1 MQPRARAAPGK
12 DTDNSR
18 SMDILIRIN
27 RIAWQFR
34 MRLITAYATVGI
46 SVGFSLL
53 IPFLFGRAVDTMVRH
68 DADAE
73 VFLWLDPATQTL
85 AWLAAGLLGASL
97 ARGVFDFAR
106 TYSTDSLSQKVSYV
120 LRNRFYDRLQH
131 MSFAYHDREH
141 TGDLMSKATADVEAI
156 RRYVNIGMVRSI
168 EAGLRAIVLPMILVF
183 INWELAL
190 ISLAFIPLIVVRSV
204 RVMSRLR
211 AMWTQVQITMGE
223 AVTVLQ
229 ENLVGMNVVKAFASE
244 EFEKRKYDRKARQL
258 RGEYFQSERTQGTN
272 SAWMSFYFTVAL
284 GLILWYGG
292 WEVLRGD
299 LSVGELAMFMLFL
312 NQLTFPVRMAGFI
325 INSFSRAISSGRRLF
340 DVLEAQSPV
349 VEKDNALE
357 LGRAEGRVR
366 FDNVSFGYD
375 PAVPALRG
383 VNITAE
389 RNQVIAILGA
399 PGSGKSTIV
408 NLLPRFYEV
417 DEGCITIDGRD
428 IRDLTLASLRRNVGI
443 VQQDVFLF
451 SATIRD
457 NIAYGASGASL
468 EDVIQAAKVAQL
480 HDHIMTLPDG
490 YDTWVGER
498 GTTLSGGQ
506 RQRLSIARSV
516 LTDPPVL
523 ILDDSTS
530 SVDVETERLIHR
542 AMVAVMQG
550 RTTFVI
556 AHRLSTVRDADHII
570 VLERGR
576 IVEQGTHAELY
587 DADGIYREIL
597 ELQLRPQEELMLDV
611 SIDSAMAAAEAAG
624 GRA

>member
-1 MQPRARAAPGK
+1 
-12 DTDNSR
+12 
-18 SMDILIRIN
+18 MDILLRIN
-27 RIAWQFR
+27 QITWQFR
-34 MRLITAYATVGI
+34 TRLILAYATVAA

-53 IPFLFGRAVDTMVRH
+53 IPTLFGQAIDSMVGRETE
-68 DADAE
+68 DGP
-73 VFLWLDPATQTL
+73 FLWLNPSTETL
-85 AWLAAGLLGASL
+85 VWFAVGLLAASLCRGA
-97 ARGVFDFAR
+97 FDFAR
-106 TYSTDSLSQKVSYV
+106 TYTTDSLSQKVSYV
-120 LRNRFYDRLQH
+120 LRNRFYNKLQH

-156 RRYVNIGMVRSI
+156 RRYVNMGLIRSI
-168 EAGLRAIVLPMILVF
+168 EAGLRATILPIILLF

-190 ISLAFIPLIVVRSV
+190 ISLAFIPFILVRSV

-211 AMWTQVQITMGE
+211 AMWTRVQITMGE
-223 AVTVLQ
+223 TVTVLQ

-244 EFEKRKYDRKARQL
+244 EFEKRKYDRKAQQL
-258 RGEYFQSERTQGTN
+258 RGEYFLSERTQGTN

-299 LSVGELAMFMLFL
+299 LTFGELSMFMLFL

-340 DVLEAQSPV
+340 DVLDAPSPV
-349 VEKDNALE
+349 LEREDAVE
-357 LGRAEGRVR
+357 LGRAEGAVR
-366 FDNVSFGYD
+366 FENVSFSYD
-375 PAVPALRG
+375 QQAPALRN
-383 VNITAE
+383 VDIAAQK
-389 RNQVIAILGA
+389 NQVIAILGA

-408 NLLPRFYEV
+408 NLLPRFYDAE
-417 DEGCITIDGRD
+417 DGRITIDSRD
-428 IRDLTLASLRRNVGI
+428 IRDFTLESLRRNVGI

-457 NIAYGASGASL
+457 NIAYGARDAKHD
-468 EDVIQAAKVAQL
+468 DVVRAAKVAQL
-480 HDHIMTLPDG
+480 HDHIVSLPDG

-516 LTDPPVL
+516 LIDPPIL

-530 SVDVETERLIHR
+530 SVDVETERLIHT

-556 AHRLSTVRDADHII
+556 AHRLSTVQNADHII
-570 VLERGR
+570 VLDRGR
-576 IVEQGTHAELY
+576 IVEQGSHEQL
-587 DADGIYREIL
+587 DAIGGIYHEIL
-597 ELQLRPQEELMLDV
+597 ELQLRPQEELILD
-611 SIDSAMAAAEAAG
+611 AALAPETAAG
-624 GRA
+624 RV

>member
-1 MQPRARAAPGK
+1 
-12 DTDNSR
+12 
-18 SMDILIRIN
+18 MDILIRIN
-27 RIAWQFR
+27 KIAWQFR
-34 MRLITAYATVGI
+34 TRLILAYVTFAI
-46 SVGFSLL
+46 AVGFSLF
-53 IPFLFGRAVDTMVRH
+53 IPYLFGQAIDTLVAY
-68 DADAE
+68 DE
-73 VFLWLDPATQTL
+73 VSESFTGKDPVNSTLLWLSL
-85 AWLAAGLLGASL
+85 GLLAASL
-97 ARGVFDFAR
+97 CRGFFDFAR
-106 TYSTDSLSQKVSYV
+106 TYTTDSLSQKVSYV
-120 LRNRFYDRLQH
+120 LRNQFYDKLQH

-168 EAGLRAIVLPMILVF
+168 EAGLRAVALLAILIF
-183 INWELAL
+183 INWELTL
-190 ISLAFIPLIVVRSV
+190 ISLAFIPFIITRSV
-204 RVMSRLR
+204 LVMSRLR
-211 AMWTQVQITMGE
+211 AMWLQVQQTMGE
-223 AVTVLQ
+223 TVTVLQ
-229 ENLVGMNVVKAFASE
+229 ENLVGMHVVKAFASE
-244 EFEKRKYDRKARQL
+244 EYEKRKYDRKAQQL
-258 RGEYFQSERTQGTN
+258 RTEYFLSERTQGTN

-299 LSVGELAMFMLFL
+299 LSPGELGMFMLFL

-340 DVLEAQSPV
+340 DVLDAPSPV
-349 VEKDNALE
+349 LE
-357 LGRAEGRVR
+357 RDGAIEMGRAEGTVR
-366 FDNVSFGYD
+366 FENVSFSYD
-375 PAVPALRG
+375 PRIPALQD
-383 VNITAE
+383 VSIAAE
-389 RNQVIAILGA
+389 RNRVIAILGA

-417 DEGCITIDGRD
+417 ESGRITIDGID
-428 IRDLTLASLRRNVGI
+428 IREMTLASLRRNVGI

-457 NIAYGASGASL
+457 NIAYGATDATM
-468 EDVIQAAKVAQL
+468 EDVIRAAKVAQL
-480 HDHIMTLPDG
+480 HDHIISLPDG

-516 LTDPPVL
+516 LIDPPIL

-530 SVDVETERLIHR
+530 SVDVETERLIHA
-542 AMVAVMQG
+542 AMVAVMRG

-556 AHRLSTVRDADHII
+556 AHRLSTVQNADHII

-576 IVEQGTHAELY
+576 IVEQGSHEQL
-587 DADGIYREIL
+587 DAVGGIYHEIL
-597 ELQLRPQEELMLDV
+597 ELQLRPQEEMMLDV
-611 SIDSAMAAAEAAG
+611 ALAPGTTA

>member
-1 MQPRARAAPGK
+1 
-12 DTDNSR
+12 
-18 SMDILIRIN
+18 MDILTRIN

-34 MRLITAYATVGI
+34 GRLITAYATVGI

-53 IPFLFGRAVDTMVRH
+53 IPFLFGRAVDAMVRH
-68 DADAE
+68 EPDTE
-73 VFLWLDPATQTL
+73 TFLWLDPATETL
-85 AWLAAGLLGASL
+85 LWLAVGLLGASL

-168 EAGLRAIVLPMILVF
+168 EAGLRATILPLILVF

-211 AMWTQVQITMGE
+211 AMWTRVQITMGE

-244 EFEKRKYDRKARQL
+244 EFEKRKYDRKAQQL
-258 RGEYFQSERTQGTN
+258 RGEYFLSERTQGTN

-299 LSVGELAMFMLFL
+299 LTVGELAMFMLFL

-349 VEKDNALE
+349 TENENALD
-357 LGRAEGRVR
+357 LGRANGSVR

-375 PAVPALRG
+375 PRVPALRK

-417 DEGCITIDGRD
+417 DEGSITIDGRD

-498 GTTLSGGQ
+498 GATLSGGQ

-570 VLERGR
+570 VLDRGR
-576 IVEQGTHAELY
+576 IVEQGTHDELY
-587 DADGIYREIL
+587 DANGLYREIL

-611 SIDSAMAAAEAAG
+611 NIDSAMAVASGAAETAG